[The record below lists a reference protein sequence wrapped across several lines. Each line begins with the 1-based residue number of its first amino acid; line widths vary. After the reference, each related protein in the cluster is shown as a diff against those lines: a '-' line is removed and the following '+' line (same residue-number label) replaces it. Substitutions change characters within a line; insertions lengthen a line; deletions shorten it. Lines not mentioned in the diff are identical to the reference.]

1 MHSLQ
6 TQVRAGVDSG
16 HGKFF
21 RTRLLVL
28 DSDQISHMVDQ
39 MDKETADI
47 RQEAIK
53 LSWYMRGGI
62 SYEQALQ
69 LSSAERTTISDL
81 IKENLETT
89 KKTGLPF
96 F

>member
-1 MHSLQ
+1 M
-6 TQVRAGVDSG
+6 
-16 HGKFF
+16 
-21 RTRLLVL
+21 
-28 DSDQISHMVDQ
+28 DSDQIGKMVDQ
-39 MDKETADI
+39 MDKETNDI

-53 LSWYMRGGI
+53 VAWYMRGGI
-62 SYEQALQ
+62 SYDQALQ
-69 LSSAERTTISDL
+69 LSIAERATISNL

>member
-1 MHSLQ
+1 
-6 TQVRAGVDSG
+6 
-16 HGKFF
+16 
-21 RTRLLVL
+21 
-28 DSDQISHMVDQ
+28 
-39 MDKETADI
+39 MDKETQDI

-62 SYEQALQ
+62 SYDQALH
-69 LSSAERTTISDL
+69 LSVQERNTISNL